1 MFKSI
6 IKILL
11 LAAIIAAGALYF
23 LFAPKYATQVSYK
36 GSNITIYR
44 NKNNIPNIYAP
55 SRQSYFYA
63 IGWVQA
69 EDRLFQMT
77 FKLLLIQ
84 GRLSEFLGEKALLMD
99 QAMRELDLDGWG
111 KLAAERMSR

>member
-1 MFKSI
+1 MLKSI

-11 LAAIIAAGALYF
+11 WTAIIASAALYI
-23 LFAPKYATQVSYK
+23 LFAPNYATSITYK
-36 GSNITIYR
+36 GSKITIHR
-44 NKNNIPNIYAP
+44 NQNNIPNIYAP

-63 IGWVQA
+63 MGWVQA

-84 GRLSEFLGEKALLMD
+84 GRLA
-99 QAMRELDLDGWG
+99 
-111 KLAAERMSR
+111 